1 MQLTRHTDYAL
12 RVLLHLAEHPD
23 RLSSIHEIATL
34 HGISRNHLMKVVNEI
49 VKCGYVESV
58 RGRNGGIRLR
68 QSPETIVIG
77 AVVRDCES
85 TLQIVNCAEC
95 VLGSA
100 CGLTPVLGE
109 AMTAFLNVL
118 DHKTLADIMPH

>member
-58 RGRNGGIRLR
+58 RGRNGGIRLAR
-68 QSPETIVIG
+68 PATEINVG
-77 AVVRDCES
+77 ALIRHTEDDFDLVGCGS
-85 TLQIVNCAEC
+85 CIIA
-95 VLGSA
+95 SA
-100 CGLTPVLGE
+100 CGLTSILDEALQAFMGVLG
-109 AMTAFLNVL
+109 AYS
-118 DHKTLADIMPH
+118 LADAEK